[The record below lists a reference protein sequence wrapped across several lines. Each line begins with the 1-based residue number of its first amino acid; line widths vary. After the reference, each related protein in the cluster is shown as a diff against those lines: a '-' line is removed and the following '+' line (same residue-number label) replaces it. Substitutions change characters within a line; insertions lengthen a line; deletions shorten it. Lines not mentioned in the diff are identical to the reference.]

1 VKRDFAGYRGG
12 SAETSARCSYR
23 GPQSSSTPTAPALRD
38 PMALSSSGAHT
49 HVHKFTHRQTHAHNI
64 IKIIE
69 IIFKRYLLGLTV
81 YRVFMLG
88 KTKNIRP

>member
-1 VKRDFAGYRGG
+1 
-12 SAETSARCSYR
+12 
-23 GPQSSSTPTAPALRD
+23 
-38 PMALSSSGAHT
+38 MALSSSGAHT